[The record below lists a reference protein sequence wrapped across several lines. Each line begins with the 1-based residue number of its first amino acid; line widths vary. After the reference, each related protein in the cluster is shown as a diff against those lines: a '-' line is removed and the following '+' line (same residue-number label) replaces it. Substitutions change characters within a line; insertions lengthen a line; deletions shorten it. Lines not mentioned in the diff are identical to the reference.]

1 MPSSSFSSE
10 AKSLRRRRR
19 RRRHNQYTMSNDISV
34 AAARDCAENYDN
46 VSDRQ
51 LSNNNR
57 IVGVMHK
64 TRKEEEKKKDRGR

>member
-1 MPSSSFSSE
+1 
-10 AKSLRRRRR
+10 
-19 RRRHNQYTMSNDISV
+19 MSNDIAV
-34 AAARDCAENYDN
+34 AAVRDCAENYDN

-64 TRKEEEKKKDRGR
+64 KRKEKKDRGR